1 MIFRRSIRRLI
12 SSVGFEIIYT
22 VVGAMQKMSQN
33 YYMISH
39 AGLSVKLDLIK
50 VVL

>member
-1 MIFRRSIRRLI
+1 MTFRRSMRLI

-22 VVGAMQKMSQN
+22 VVGAMQNMFQN
-33 YYMISH
+33 HYLISH
-39 AGLSVKLDLIK
+39 AGLSVKLDLIE